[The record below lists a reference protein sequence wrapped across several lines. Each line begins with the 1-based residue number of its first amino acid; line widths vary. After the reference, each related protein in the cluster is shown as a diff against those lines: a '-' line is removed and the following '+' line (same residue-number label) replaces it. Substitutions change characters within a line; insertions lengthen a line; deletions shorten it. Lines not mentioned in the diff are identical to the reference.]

1 MNMGRVLLVIVM
13 MMIVVVSRSEDGGSG
28 TADSIPHLNVNLN
41 NPDLGV
47 VKKTVRGFSAIDTN
61 YVEPQHYNWALMVQN
76 TYNYDVYRLASV
88 YGQEIILSPDVLFRI
103 GPFFGWRWIFL
114 GTTVELKN
122 IGVQDNSLK
131 KEFTLSLYSAQI
143 GVDFYYRRTGNDYKI
158 RKAKFAD
165 DKANRMLRDVP
176 FDGLNVG
183 ITGLNVYYIFNHNRF
198 SHPAAFAQSTCQK
211 ISCGSW
217 MAGLGYTHHN
227 LELDHE
233 KLKQVVET
241 HTNNEVEI
249 DSSLMFNRLKY
260 NDFNLSVGYG
270 YNWVFAKNWLLG
282 ASLSL
287 ALAYKWSSGDTN
299 QPADDFSFK
308 NINLDGVGRL
318 GIVWNNT
325 KWYYGANAIIHSYN
339 YSKPRFSANNVFGS
353 LNIYCGFNFGLKKS
367 YRKKR

>member
-1 MNMGRVLLVIVM
+1 MGRVLLFWVLILT
-13 MMIVVVSRSEDGGSG
+13 VVVCRAEDGSSG

-41 NPDLGV
+41 NPKLGV
-47 VKKTVRGFSAIDTN
+47 VKKTIRGFSAIDTN
-61 YVEPQHYNWALMVQN
+61 YVEPQHYNWAFMVQN

-103 GPFFGWRWIFL
+103 GPYFGWRWIFL

-122 IGVQDNSLK
+122 LGVKNNSLK

-143 GVDFYYRRTGNDYKI
+143 GVDLYYRRTGNDYKI
-158 RKAKFAD
+158 RKANFGD
-165 DKANRMLRDVP
+165 ENTNRKLRDVP